1 MKLITSNEQLLT
13 LIPNTVTA
21 VKREAAL
28 FDKMTP
34 FLSATEEWLSDNFT
48 SADVLSVISNLEASH
63 TTRMLATQIVAYD
76 AFYRAIP
83 HLDVILTPNGFGI
96 VSNSNVAPASK
107 ERVDR
112 LMASLIERRD
122 RLLMQFIRLLVGIEG
137 WTESEQGRFF
147 SATMFPNLEVTLR
160 FPRPVSGSRWE
171 KYLALRDAVIPIEEL
186 FATQY
191 LSKELLEVLRS
202 EVLTGQYRSKTHRT
216 VCCILQTV
224 ELRCLASSDPTASMH
239 FEHGD
244 LSDIVNT
251 IRNKPEE
258 FPEWHSSATAELY
271 SPPVFENKKESKGY
285 WF

>member
-1 MKLITSNEQLLT
+1 MKLITSNEQLLS
-13 LIPNTVTA
+13 LLPNTVTT
-21 VKREAAL
+21 VKGEAEL

-34 FLSATEEWLSDNFT
+34 FLSATEKWLSDNFT
-48 SADVLSVISNLEASH
+48 SEEGLSVISDLEATH
-63 TTRMLATQIVAYD
+63 TTRTLAAQIVAYD

-107 ERVDR
+107 ERVER
-112 LMASLIERRD
+112 LMASLLEHRD
-122 RLLMQFIRLLVGIEG
+122 RLLMQITPLLTALNG

-147 SATMFPNLEVTLR
+147 SATMFPNMEVTLR
-160 FPRPVSGSRWE
+160 FPKPSGSRWE
-171 KYLALRDAVIPIEEL
+171 KYLALRDAVIPVEEF

-191 LSKELLEVLRS
+191 LSRELLEVLRS
-202 EVLTGQYRSKTHRT
+202 EVLTGQFRSKTHRT
-216 VCCILQTV
+216 VCRILQAV

-251 IRNKPEE
+251 IRNSPEE
-258 FPEWHSSATAELY
+258 FPEWHASATAELY
-271 SPPVFENKKESKGY
+271 NPAIFENKKESKGY

>member
-13 LIPNTVTA
+13 LLPNTVTA
-21 VKREAAL
+21 VKGESAL

-48 SADVLSVISNLEASH
+48 SADVLSVIGNLEASH
-63 TTRMLATQIVAYD
+63 TTRMLAAQIVAYD
-76 AFYRAIP
+76 AFHRAIP

-107 ERVDR
+107 ERVER
-112 LMASLIERRD
+112 LMASLLEHRD
-122 RLLMQFIRLLVGIEG
+122 RLLMQITPLLTALNG

-147 SATMFPNLEVTLR
+147 SATMFPNMEVTLR
-160 FPRPVSGSRWE
+160 FPKPSGSRWE
-171 KYLALRDAVIPIEEL
+171 KYLALRDAVIPVEEF

-191 LSKELLEVLRS
+191 LSRELLEVLRS
-202 EVLTGQYRSKTHRT
+202 EVLTGQFRSKTHRT
-216 VCCILQTV
+216 VCRILQAV

-251 IRNKPEE
+251 IRNSPEE
-258 FPEWHSSATAELY
+258 FPEWHASATAELY
-271 SPPVFENKKESKGY
+271 NPAIFENKKESKGY

>member
-1 MKLITSNEQLLT
+1 MKLITSNEQLLS
-13 LIPNTVTA
+13 LLPNTVAT
-21 VKREAAL
+21 VKGETEL

-34 FLSATEEWLSDNFT
+34 FLSVTEKWLSDNFT
-48 SADVLSVISNLEASH
+48 SEEGLSVISDLEATH
-63 TTRMLATQIVAYD
+63 TTRTLAAQIVAYD

-112 LMASLIERRD
+112 LMASLLEHRD
-122 RLLMQFIRLLVGIEG
+122 RLLMQFMRLLVGIEG

-147 SATMFPNLEVTLR
+147 SATMFPNMEVTLR
-160 FPRPVSGSRWE
+160 FPKPSGSRWE
-171 KYLALRDAVIPIEEL
+171 KYLALRDAVIPVEEF

-202 EVLTGQYRSKTHRT
+202 EVLTGQFRSKIHRT
-216 VCCILQTV
+216 VCRILQAV
-224 ELRCLASSDPTASMH
+224 ELRCLSSSDPTASMH
-239 FEHGD
+239 FEHVD

-251 IRNKPEE
+251 IRNSPDD
-258 FPEWHSSATAELY
+258 FPEWHASATAELY
-271 SPPVFENKKESKGY
+271 NPAIFENKKDYQGY

>member
-1 MKLITSNEQLLT
+1 MKLITSNEQLLS
-13 LIPNTVTA
+13 LLPNTVTT
-21 VKREAAL
+21 VKGEAEL

-34 FLSATEEWLSDNFT
+34 FLSATEKWLSDHFT
-48 SADVLSVISNLEASH
+48 SEGGLSVISDLEATH
-63 TTRMLATQIVAYD
+63 TTRTLAAQIVAYD

-107 ERVDR
+107 ERVER
-112 LMASLIERRD
+112 LMASLLEHRD
-122 RLLMQFIRLLVGIEG
+122 RLLMQITPLLTALNG

-147 SATMFPNLEVTLR
+147 SATMFPNMEVTLR
-160 FPRPVSGSRWE
+160 FPKPSGSRWE
-171 KYLALRDAVIPIEEL
+171 KYLALRDAVIPVEEF

-191 LSKELLEVLRS
+191 LSRELLEVLRS
-202 EVLTGQYRSKTHRT
+202 EVLTGQFRSKTHRT
-216 VCCILQTV
+216 VCRILQAV

-251 IRNKPEE
+251 IRNSPEE
-258 FPEWHSSATAELY
+258 FPEWHASATAELY
-271 SPPVFENKKESKGY
+271 NPAIFENKKESKGY